1 MQYSRFFDWKTDDVI
16 IERPTK
22 SLNNAGCVG
31 FLLMILILF
40 YYDSLEKLKKDLLEC
55 NEIMIE

>member
-1 MQYSRFFDWKTDDVI
+1 MLHSRFFNWKIDDVK

-22 SLNNAGCVG
+22 LLENSGLVG
-31 FLLMILILF
+31 LLLIILILF

-55 NEIMIE
+55 NEIMIA

>member
-1 MQYSRFFDWKTDDVI
+1 MQHSRFFNWKIDDVI
-16 IERPTK
+16 IERHTK

-31 FLLMILILF
+31 LLLIILILF
-40 YYDSLEKLKKDLLEC
+40 YYDSLEKLKKDLHRC